1 MSLKRRLGIVISFD
15 SDLLSHV
22 MFTRLHWDRRFAGPF
37 QDGLVT
43 REPLVPINDDVTVKR
58 VEFHQERIATTLLG
72 TDHRRATTAEEV
84 EQFRKGAKATMTI
97 GQSHSWDRS
106 TCVRL
111 LPSIHRTPI
120 RERP

>member
-1 MSLKRRLGIVISFD
+1 MSLKTRLGIVISFD
-15 SDLLSHV
+15 RDLLSHV

-72 TDHRRATTAEEV
+72 TDHRRATTTKEIKHVLAL
-84 EQFRKGAKATMTI
+84 
-97 GQSHSWDRS
+97 H
-106 TCVRL
+106 
-111 LPSIHRTPI
+111 
-120 RERP
+120 